1 MLKDSRVYGQI
12 MLELTKRIIVR
23 HFSSEAKET
32 SVAELSHVV
41 AGRWGGVYLIM
52 VSKARLP
59 DRKPACRF

>member
-41 AGRWGGVYLIM
+41 AGRWGGGL
-52 VSKARLP
+52 SNNG
-59 DRKPACRF
+59 F